1 MSTQVS
7 VYNVRDRISPSGHT
21 TFHILDKSG
30 AFQEEAEIK
39 SHVFTSWTYVTQ
51 GLLLGSC
58 WLCLADLL
66 PLPSPLLHHTDTG
79 VRSN

>member
-30 AFQEEAEIK
+30 AFQEQGAK
-39 SHVFTSWTYVTQ
+39 NTCPYFLVKTQ

-79 VRSN
+79 VRSH